1 MEPSTYSAVVNKI
14 LPVILCDEED
24 VEGNHG
30 ATMGRLNEDLLFYI
44 KSRGIPQEEVYE
56 LMSRARIEEIAQ
68 KIEDV
73 QARNTVLEYIGGDTD
88 ED

>member
-1 MEPSTYSAVVNKI
+1 
-14 LPVILCDEED
+14 
-24 VEGNHG
+24 
-30 ATMGRLNEDLLFYI
+30 
-44 KSRGIPQEEVYE
+44 
-56 LMSRARIEEIAQ
+56 MSRARIEEIAQ